1 MQKDSM
7 VGQQAD
13 QLKMMQWM
21 MMLMPIFFFFMF
33 NDYSSGLNYYYFI
46 SLLGSA
52 VTFWWL
58 RWRTDDAKLLAKLEE
73 NYKKNMNNPEK
84 MKGLAARLEALQKQQ
99 EMQKQKYRRK

>member
-1 MQKDSM
+1 MSEWRIAICFAIGCFAKQ
-7 VGQQAD
+7 
-13 QLKMMQWM
+13 
-21 MMLMPIFFFFMF
+21 
-33 NDYSSGLNYYYFI
+33 N
-46 SLLGSA
+46 LGSA